1 MEQKSSAT
9 ASSTFPFLLKSTLP
23 STLAF
28 SDEKLESA
36 VIAMHTHYAPSAI
49 QLWEHTC
56 AVEKN
61 WNKTMNKTSISWR
74 STAAQQ
80 QRPSHSRMEVEV
92 HPGDEYLASLEP
104 ESLQVLVS
112 VWSSS
117 AKSTWSVYLSVSMS
131 VGSVHNLL
139 ISKSS
144 PHTILMIMRA
154 FFHIQTYIKV
164 ANVSDSLTVT
174 PNVWQSVMGM
184 QWNVMLYQ
192 RHLYITKLV
201 TESTG
206 LSYLQAAV
214 QYWDMEPVPLY
225 LELRKSSPTSRSR

>member
-1 MEQKSSAT
+1 
-9 ASSTFPFLLKSTLP
+9 
-23 STLAF
+23 
-28 SDEKLESA
+28 
-36 VIAMHTHYAPSAI
+36 
-49 QLWEHTC
+49 
-56 AVEKN
+56 
-61 WNKTMNKTSISWR
+61 MNKTSISWR

-117 AKSTWSVYLSVSMS
+117 SESAWSVYLSVSVS
-131 VGSVHNLL
+131 VGSVHCR
-139 ISKSS
+139 S
-144 PHTILMIMRA
+144 PNYFSLHTIFMITRA
-154 FFHIQTYIKV
+154 FILLQSYIKV

-192 RHLYITKLV
+192 RYLYITKLV